1 MRKKIV
7 GPGDTVPGDDVPLSS
22 AGPEPFEGSKGD
34 PEQHP
39 GARIVGA
46 DASLEDEVYGATLR
60 PRTFADYVGQ
70 EQIVDNLRI
79 AIDAAARRGEPLE
92 HVLFSGPP
100 GLGKTTLAN
109 LIARATGGTLRP
121 TSGPTL
127 EKPKDLVGILTALEA
142 GDVLFIDEIHR
153 LGTVVEEYLYPA
165 MEDFQI
171 DFVVDRGAYAKTL
184 KLPLK
189 RFTLVGATTRAG
201 MLSAPLRDRFGI
213 VHHLEYYEP
222 AELQR
227 IVERSARVLDIAME
241 TAGARTIAARSRGT
255 PRIAN
260 RLLRRVRD
268 FAEVR
273 AGGVITAE
281 VADEALRREGVDAL
295 GLDRLD
301 RAYLETIAKQYGGG
315 PVGIDAIAATL
326 TEDVETLEDVVEP
339 YLLKIGF
346 VQRTA
351 QGRKTTPAALA
362 HLGLRDA
369 RRRAAASPVIDARAV
384 PEKPRRGRDDGRDRR
399 ARRLGSALAADS
411 RAGRRRHARRDAAGR
426 RRRDVRVRRQAL
438 ARRAVDRR
446 HARRKAHAGDDDRRR
461 PVLAGRRAAGVAAVV
476 AGRRAASAGDRRA
489 HVRAGA
495 AHAVAPVRRAG
506 RRVRPALGRR
516 RGGAPG
522 VDRGGPG
529 DPRPHARVRRRAG
542 VRVLLRRAAAATP
555 PTSSRRLERRAA
567 AVPARRR
574 RPVLRARAGV
584 PLVARRSALDRAD
597 RRARRAHRRHARSAP
612 R

>member
-1 MRKKIV
+1 VSRMSDSVRKKIV
-7 GPGDTVPGDDVPLSS
+7 GGDDAPAEEEAPRV
-22 AGPEPFEGSKGD
+22 
-34 PEQHP
+34 
-39 GARIVGA
+39 VGA

-60 PRTFADYVGQ
+60 PRTFGDYVGQ

-79 AIDAAARRGEPLE
+79 AIDAAARRNEPLE

-121 TSGPTL
+121 TSGPSL
-127 EKPKDLVGILTALEA
+127 EKPKDLVGILTSLEH
-142 GDVLFIDEIHR
+142 GDVLFVDEIHR

-227 IVERSARVLDIAME
+227 IVERSARVLDIAIE
-241 TAGARTIAARSRGT
+241 RDGARTIAERSRGT

-273 AGGVITAE
+273 ADGVVTAA
-281 VADEALRREGVDAL
+281 VANEALRREGVDEL

-301 RAYLETIAKQYGGG
+301 RANLETIAKQYGGG
-315 PVGIDAIAATL
+315 PVGISAIAATL

-339 YLLKIGF
+339 YLLKSGF

-351 QGRKTTPAALA
+351 SGRKSTAAA
-362 HLGLRDA
+362 HSHLG
-369 RRRAAASPVIDARAV
+369 IAV
-384 PEKPRRGRDDGRDRR
+384 REGAQPR
-399 ARRLGSALAADS
+399 
-411 RAGRRRHARRDAAGR
+411 
-426 RRRDVRVRRQAL
+426 
-438 ARRAVDRR
+438 
-446 HARRKAHAGDDDRRR
+446 
-461 PVLAGRRAAGVAAVV
+461 
-476 AGRRAASAGDRRA
+476 
-489 HVRAGA
+489 
-495 AHAVAPVRRAG
+495 
-506 RRVRPALGRR
+506 
-516 RGGAPG
+516 
-522 VDRGGPG
+522 
-529 DPRPHARVRRRAG
+529 
-542 VRVLLRRAAAATP
+542 LL
-555 PTSSRRLERRAA
+555 
-567 AVPARRR
+567 
-574 RPVLRARAGV
+574 
-584 PLVARRSALDRAD
+584 
-597 RRARRAHRRHARSAP
+597 
-612 R
+612 